1 MHSSVFVIVTFC
13 NKQKVLSLLDVKHT
27 QEQYRSPVPEADG
40 SAIDQVW
47 AKWGA
52 GCSTRPRQSNLDH

>member
-40 SAIDQVW
+40 SAIDQV
-47 AKWGA
+47 
-52 GCSTRPRQSNLDH
+52 